1 MLKKTTF
8 ALLYLVMA
16 CMAAATFVEKLHGTS
31 FARLHVYGS
40 SWFVLLWSVLTL
52 TSVAYIVR
60 RRVRRASTVALHA
73 SFVLILCGALLTHLL
88 SARGSIHLRTGQT
101 VSTFVADDGR
111 GGTKVERLPFTLRLD
126 TFRIV
131 CHEGTDA
138 PADYVSELTLTS
150 GGRSLPA
157 RVSMNR
163 IFVHSST
170 RLYQASYDADG
181 GGSVL
186 AVNRDPW
193 GTGVTYAGY
202 ALLFVSLLWML
213 LDPHGRFRTL
223 LRHPLLRS
231 GLGALALA
239 ALPCAARS
247 AAVLP
252 GPTAERMGRLYVE
265 HGGRI
270 CPLQTLALDFT
281 RKIHGTDSYDG
292 HTAEQVLLS
301 WVFWSDEWDAE
312 PIIRVKSRAL
322 RQYAGLDEY
331 VPFRTFFTG
340 RGGSYLL
347 GPLVMEYYSGRRDE
361 LHKAAAEVDDKLQL
375 VFALRRGTLFRVFPH
390 TAGGRTRWYAPT
402 EALPEGMQRPCS
414 LFVRNAFNRLNAE
427 AARNDFGSFE
437 ATVGQMASFQRQN
450 AGRSLPRPAAV
461 RAELAYN
468 AMPPLAWLWRLDLT
482 FGLAMLAFSLWRLT
496 GRAAGRR
503 LASVMR
509 HGSAGLLALSLAWL
523 SVLLVLRGLVS
534 GRVPMSNGYETMLLL
549 AWCTQLVA
557 LAFCRR
563 MELLAP
569 FGLLLS
575 GFFLLVSSLGMME
588 PQMSPM
594 MPVLASPLLSVHVS
608 LVMMGFALLAFTFLC
623 GVAGLLMPVLGSD
636 RAAGRRQAEA
646 LRVVSQLFLYPAM
659 ALLGAGIFTGAI
671 WANVSW
677 GSYWNW
683 DAKEVWALITFLF
696 YAVALH
702 DASLPFLRTARGY
715 HLYVVAAFSTVLMT
729 YFGVNYYLGGLHSYA

>member
-1 MLKKTTF
+1 MLKKTAF

-16 CMAAATFVEKLHGTS
+16 AMGAATFVEKFHGTA

-40 SWFVLLWSVLTL
+40 AWFVLLWTALAL
-52 TSVAYIVR
+52 TSVAYLVR
-60 RRVRRASTVALHA
+60 RRVRRASVVALHA
-73 SFVLILCGALLTHLL
+73 SFVLILIGALLSHLL
-88 SARGSIHLRTGQT
+88 SVRGSIHLRTGET
-101 VSTFVADDGR
+101 ASTFTADDGR
-111 GGTKVERLPFTLRLD
+111 GGTTTARLPFALRLD
-126 TFRIV
+126 TFRVV

-138 PADYVSELTLTS
+138 PADYVSHLTLTD

-163 IFVHSST
+163 IFTYAST

-181 GGSVL
+181 RGSVL

-202 ALLFVSLLWML
+202 ALLFASLLWML
-213 LDPHGRFRTL
+213 LDPRGRFRRL
-223 LRHPLLRS
+223 LRHPLLRG
-231 GLGALALA
+231 GLVALALV

-247 AAVLP
+247 ATVLP
-252 GPTAERMGRLYVE
+252 EQTAARMGRLYVE
-265 HGGRI
+265 YGGRI

-281 RKIHGTDSYDG
+281 RKIHGSDSYGG

-312 PIIRVKSRAL
+312 PVIRVKSRAL
-322 RQYAGLDEY
+322 RQLVGLDEY

-347 GPLVMEYYSGRRDE
+347 GPLVMQYYAGQRDE

-402 EALPEGMQRPCS
+402 EALPAGMERPCS
-414 LFVRNAFNRLNAE
+414 LFVRGAFNRLNAE
-427 AARNDFGSFE
+427 AGRADFASFE
-437 ATVGQMASFQRQN
+437 ATVAQLAAFQRQYG
-450 AGRSLPRPAAV
+450 GRSLPSPAAV
-461 RAELAYN
+461 RAERAYN
-468 AMPPLAWLWRLDLT
+468 ALPSLAWLWRLDLAA
-482 FGLAMLAFSLWRLT
+482 GLATLVFALWQLA
-496 GRAAGRR
+496 GRRAGRR
-503 LASVMR
+503 LAAAVR
-509 HGSAGLLALSLAWL
+509 YGSAGLLTLSLAWL
-523 SVLLVLRGLVS
+523 SVLLVLRGIVS

-563 MELLAP
+563 VRLLAP

-575 GFFLLVSSLGMME
+575 GFFLLVSSLGMMD

-608 LVMMGFALLAFTFLC
+608 LVMMSFALLAFTFLC
-623 GVAGLLMPVLGSD
+623 GVAGLLVPALGRD
-636 RAAGRRQAEA
+636 RAAGHRQAEA
-646 LRVVSQLFLYPAM
+646 LRVLSQLFLYPAM

-677 GSYWNW
+677 GSYWSW
-683 DAKEVWALITFLF
+683 DAKEVWALVAFLF

-702 DASLPFLRTARGY
+702 DASLPFLRSPRSY
-715 HLYVVAAFSTVLMT
+715 HWYMVAAFSTVLMT